1 MATSPPTPTN
11 LTIPTSKKRPSL
23 GPPSQSTTTQGYIS
37 QAAKRPKLQ
46 HPLRQ
51 TSFPSNE
58 AQAALYTPTAPRSE
72 TGSISASLVSGFS
85 GTTGGKRS
93 RGRPKKRKSQPQD
106 IQSSRHGGDYNDD
119 GNSAILDGKDTDT
132 HTSPRS
138 RPRRGGTK
146 SVVSGANGPPADDPN
161 AAEDDD
167 DTNAALLDP
176 DSEESRRLQAELAQ
190 EKERIAQ
197 LQEALTPEQM
207 QRYTCYL
214 RTKLKSSTLK
224 RIINQTVSQSVT
236 TNPLSAVQWVGKVF
250 VGEIVEGAREVQ
262 EEWADGWEV
271 ARWEKWWER
280 EVRERRRRRR
290 MTMMTRI
297 QGGVDRDGDEDGK
310 EGEESENENDLE
322 EKSPNSPIVKP
333 TADLYSG
340 ANPHRGGLLP
350 DHLREAVRRYK
361 SNGEGGGVGF
371 GGFSFAGLAL
381 KGEAVPRLGMGSA
394 NGRRLFR

>member
-11 LTIPTSKKRPSL
+11 LTLPNSKKRPSL
-23 GPPSQSTTTQGYIS
+23 GHPSQSTTTQGYTS

-72 TGSISASLVSGFS
+72 TGSISTSLVSGFS
-85 GTTGGKRS
+85 GTTGGRRS
-93 RGRPKKRKSQPQD
+93 RGRPKKRRSQPEDMQ
-106 IQSSRHGGDYNDD
+106 IGRNGDDANDD
-119 GNSAILDGKDTDT
+119 GTSIILDGKDTDT

-146 SVVSGANGPPADDPN
+146 SVVSGANGPSADDPN
-161 AAEDDD
+161 AADDD
-167 DTNAALLDP
+167 DDANAALLDP
-176 DSEESRRLQAELAQ
+176 NSDESRRLQAELAQ

-214 RTKLKSSTLK
+214 RTKLKSGTLK
-224 RIINQTVSQSVT
+224 RIVNQTVSQSVT

-262 EEWADGWEV
+262 EEWADAWEV

-280 EVRERRRRRR
+280 EVERR
-290 MTMMTRI
+290 MVKNES
-297 QGGVDRDGDEDGK
+297 GVDGDEHEPEDEE
-310 EGEESENENDLE
+310 EGPNENDLQG
-322 EKSPNSPIVKP
+322 KSPTSTLVKP
-333 TADLYSG
+333 TQDLYSG

-361 SNGEGGGVGF
+361 ANGEGGGVGF
-371 GGFSFAGLAL
+371 GGFSFGGLAV
-381 KGEAVPRLGMGSA
+381 KGEAVPRLGMGSG